1 MLKNYHALFIRSTNC
16 RNNNLTFSNSIKE
29 INLFISPNM
38 LFLYVRHWQT
48 NYDFLWLLISNNVGK
63 TLWLIKAWKEKNQ
76 FISSNMFFPAPI
88 WSYKNLI
95 ISLHRVL
102 PNNINVHPF
111 NILHSLR
118 IRTLAMPGFWEIW
131 IHPPFPKGRMAL
143 PKRMNFRKNSKR
155 PLTPPPSFL
164 GNHIADFATKVRMF
178 LMAGLL

>member
-118 IRTLAMPGFWEIW
+118 IRTQERYRY
-131 IHPPFPKGRMAL
+131 IHPSLINCYKIPP
-143 PKRMNFRKNSKR
+143 PKRFKRYLAHPLIYYCCGISKW
-155 PLTPPPSFL
+155 
-164 GNHIADFATKVRMF
+164 N
-178 LMAGLL
+178 